1 MTHGHGKA
9 NVTKGCK
16 RDAMKYCLG
25 LQRQGLT
32 ASIVPENK
40 FTGDGE
46 GGDQSL

>member
-25 LQRQGLT
+25 LQRQELT
-32 ASIVPENK
+32 ASIVLENK